1 MKKISQTNRYDFN
14 VIENWVRPNA
24 KVLDLGCGDGLLLN
38 HLKNKKNILGFG
50 IEKDKDNWLVS
61 LKNGVDVIQMD
72 LESGLAGF
80 EDNSFDTVILSRTIQ
95 SMHNIQS
102 IISEMQRVGQ
112 EIIVTFPN
120 FGYWRN
126 RLQIIKGGMPVSKEL
141 PYSWFDTP
149 NIHLC
154 TISDFDNFCATHK
167 VVVIEKHIMT
177 DQKAVNF
184 YPNLFG
190 ALALYKLVKK

>member
-1 MKKISQTNRYDFN
+1 MKKIRQTNRYDFN

-154 TISDFDNFCATHK
+154 TISDFDNFCTTHK
-167 VVVIEKHIMT
+167 VAVIEKHIMT

>member
-1 MKKISQTNRYDFN
+1 MKKNNQTNRYDFN
-14 VIENWVRPNA
+14 VIESWVHQNS

-38 HLKNKKNILGFG
+38 HLKDKKNITGFG
-50 IEKDKDNWLVS
+50 IEKDKDNWLLS

-95 SMHNIQS
+95 SMRNIQS
-102 IISEMQRVGQ
+102 IISEMQRVAK

-126 RLQIIKGGMPVSKEL
+126 RLQIIKGGMPLSKEL
-141 PYSWFDTP
+141 PYNWYNTP

-154 TISDFDNFCATHK
+154 TINDFDNFCTMHK
-167 VVVIEKHIMT
+167 ISVAEKHIMT
-177 DQKAVNF
+177 DQQAVNF

>member
-1 MKKISQTNRYDFN
+1 MKKNNQTNRYDFN
-14 VIENWVRPNA
+14 VIEGWVHQNS

-38 HLKNKKNILGFG
+38 HLKDKKNITGFG
-50 IEKDKDNWLVS
+50 IEKDKDNWLLS

-80 EDNSFDTVILSRTIQ
+80 EDNSFDTVILSKTIQ

-102 IISEMQRVGQ
+102 IISEMQRVAK

-126 RLQIIKGGMPVSKEL
+126 RLQIIKGGMPLSKEL
-141 PYSWFDTP
+141 PYNWYNTP

-154 TISDFDNFCATHK
+154 TINDFDSFCTTYK
-167 VVVIEKHIMT
+167 ISVVEKHIMT
-177 DQKAVNF
+177 DQQAVNF

>member
-38 HLKNKKNILGFG
+38 HLKNKKNIVGFG

-141 PYSWFDTP
+141 PYSWFNTP

-154 TISDFDNFCATHK
+154 TISDFDNFCTTHK
-167 VVVIEKHIMT
+167 VAVIEKHIMT

>member
-1 MKKISQTNRYDFN
+1 MKKNNQTNRYDFN
-14 VIENWVRPNA
+14 VIESWVHQNS

-38 HLKNKKNILGFG
+38 HLKDKKNIMGFG
-50 IEKDKDNWLVS
+50 IEKDKDNWLLS

-95 SMHNIQS
+95 SMRNIQS
-102 IISEMQRVGQ
+102 IISEMQRVAK

-126 RLQIIKGGMPVSKEL
+126 RLQIIKGGMPLSKEL
-141 PYSWFDTP
+141 PYNWYNTP

-154 TISDFDNFCATHK
+154 TINDFDNFCTTHK
-167 VVVIEKHIMT
+167 ISVVEKHIMT
-177 DQKAVNF
+177 DQQAVNF

>member
-1 MKKISQTNRYDFN
+1 MKKNNQTNRYDFN
-14 VIENWVRPNA
+14 VIESWVHQNS

-38 HLKNKKNILGFG
+38 HLKDKKNITGFG
-50 IEKDKDNWLVS
+50 IEKDKDNWLLS

-95 SMHNIQS
+95 SMRNIQS
-102 IISEMQRVGQ
+102 IISEMQRVAK

-126 RLQIIKGGMPVSKEL
+126 RLQIIKGGMPLSKEL
-141 PYSWFDTP
+141 PYNWYNTP
-149 NIHLC
+149 NIHL
-154 TISDFDNFCATHK
+154 
-167 VVVIEKHIMT
+167 
-177 DQKAVNF
+177 
-184 YPNLFG
+184 
-190 ALALYKLVKK
+190 

>member
-1 MKKISQTNRYDFN
+1 MKKNNQTNRYDFN
-14 VIENWVRPNA
+14 VIESWVHQNS

-38 HLKNKKNILGFG
+38 HLKDKKNITGFG
-50 IEKDKDNWLVS
+50 IEKDKDNWLLS

-102 IISEMQRVGQ
+102 IISEMQRVAK

-126 RLQIIKGGMPVSKEL
+126 RFQIIKGGMPLSKEL
-141 PYSWFDTP
+141 PYNWYNTP

-154 TISDFDNFCATHK
+154 TINDFDNFCTTHK
-167 VVVIEKHIMT
+167 ISVVEKHIMT
-177 DQKAVNF
+177 DQQAVNF

>member
-154 TISDFDNFCATHK
+154 TISDFDNFCATQK
-167 VVVIEKHIMT
+167 VAVIEKHIMT

>member
-1 MKKISQTNRYDFN
+1 MKKNNQTNRYDFN
-14 VIENWVRPNA
+14 VIESWVHQNS

-38 HLKNKKNILGFG
+38 HLKDEKNITGFG
-50 IEKDKDNWLVS
+50 IEKDKDNWLLS

-80 EDNSFDTVILSRTIQ
+80 EDNSFDTVILSKTIQ

-102 IISEMQRVGQ
+102 IISEMQRVAK

-126 RLQIIKGGMPVSKEL
+126 RLQIIKGGMPLSKEL
-141 PYSWFDTP
+141 PYNWYNTP

-154 TISDFDNFCATHK
+154 TINDFDSFCTTYK
-167 VVVIEKHIMT
+167 ISVVEKHIMT
-177 DQKAVNF
+177 DQQAVNF